1 MIILARTG
9 TFQIARPET
18 VFLSFSKSCQKFEAV
33 IGTKLVPSL
42 EMLNTTVWELPL
54 ATVPS
59 VLLLSPV
66 HLASLP
72 TLYGPLQESNWR

>member
-54 ATVPS
+54 ATVFSIAPVS
-59 VLLLSPV
+59 CPLGQSP
-66 HLASLP
+66 H
-72 TLYGPLQESNWR
+72 TLWSITRK